1 MNNVAIYRNPSG
13 FNVYGAAQA
22 LFACK
27 DHEIVI
33 EGPYETGKTRASLT
47 KIHLLLSKYPNAR
60 GLMLR
65 KTYKSLHESA
75 LITFEKR
82 VLPCPSDSPRSPL
95 SKYGGEK
102 PEWYDYPNG
111 SRLVIGGLDNADKIL
126 SAEYDYVYVN
136 QAEELTLDDWEKLT
150 ARCTGRAGNA
160 PYSQIIGDCNPASQL
175 HWILRRDRITL
186 LHSRH
191 QDNPMLFDPETHE
204 ITPQGRKTM
213 DVLNALTGIRKKR
226 GRDGLWV
233 AVEGQVYEYD
243 PAIHLVDRFE
253 IPKPW
258 IRFRAIDFGYTN
270 PFVCQ
275 WWAVDPDGRLYL
287 YREIYMTQRTVRS
300 HAEQIRKLSLNESIS
315 YTVAD
320 HDAEDRATLE
330 ENGIRTRLADKRIS
344 VGIEAV
350 AERLKLAGDG
360 KPRIYLLRDSLVET
374 DQSLETE
381 YRPTNTIQEFPDYIR
396 PTVREGKSAD
406 ENPVDKDNHG
416 MDAKRYAVMSRV
428 QKTSHLGIVAQ
439 GKVKVRMGG

>member
-1 MNNVAIYRNPSG
+1 MNQVAIYKNPSG
-13 FNVYGAAQA
+13 FNVYGAAKV

-27 DHEIVI
+27 DPEVI
-33 EGPYETGKTRASLT
+33 ISGPYETGKTRAALT
-47 KIHLLLSKYPNAR
+47 KIHLLLSKYPQAR

-65 KTYKSLHESA
+65 KTYKSLHQSA

-82 VLPCPSDSPRSPL
+82 VLPCPSDSPQSPL
-95 SKYGGEK
+95 RRFGGEK

-111 SRLVIGGLDNADKIL
+111 SRLVIGGLDNPDKIL
-126 SAEYDYVYVN
+126 SSEYDFIYVN
-136 QAEELTLDDWEKLT
+136 QVEELTLDEWEKLT

-160 PYSQIIGDCNPASQL
+160 PYTQIIGDCQPASQL
-175 HWILRRDRITL
+175 HWILKRDRVTL

-191 QDNPMLFDPETHE
+191 QDNPMLFDPQTHE
-204 ITPQGRKTM
+204 LTIQGRKTM
-213 DVLNALTGIRKKR
+213 DTLDALTGIRKKR

-233 AVEGQVYEYD
+233 SVEGQVYEFEM
-243 PAIHLVDRFE
+243 AIHLIDRFE
-253 IPKPW
+253 IPKEW

-275 WWAVDPDGRLYL
+275 WWAVDSDGRLYL
-287 YREIYMTQRTVRS
+287 YREIYMTQRTVRI
-300 HAEQIRKLSLNESIS
+300 HAKQILKLSLNESIS

-360 KPRIYLLRDSLVET
+360 KPRIFFLRDSLVET
-374 DQSLETE
+374 DQDLETS
-381 YRPTNTIQEFPDYIR
+381 YQPTHTIQEFSDYIY

-406 ENPVDKDNHG
+406 EKPIDKDNHG
-416 MDAKRYAVMSRV
+416 MDAKRYAVMSRA
-428 QKTSHLGIVAQ
+428 QKRSLLGIVAQ
-439 GKVKVRMGG
+439 GKVKGW